1 MSQNARLD
9 PTLTPP
15 PARTAAKTRPSPSR
29 AGRDL
34 LGRISVGQKLALTA
48 GLFALPIT
56 ALLFLTASGRQ
67 QDIRFTERELSGAQ
81 QIEAYGQFQSA
92 IAKYVGASV
101 VSNKTAAAAAAATAG
116 QALETLQR
124 DMGARGLTLSQ
135 NAFTD
140 LGKEWA
146 QLRDADAGPQG
157 TFAVS
162 DFNTFTS
169 ESLLPRL
176 ETLLTESNLVLD
188 PTASSYFAVQGA
200 LVYLPE
206 VRARLSTLALL
217 AEAINRME
225 DQSAL
230 LSILLPQYRDA
241 AIRAG
246 VALDAAFGA
255 ADRAAAQDPSLK
267 GTLGQAMAGLSD
279 VRLLLSG
286 SAGRDNMNLA
296 SERLDPKDIENA
308 AGLVSAAIGT
318 GTQEVKRLL
327 GARAGVERRSM
338 FLELLVAGLITLFA
352 ALVLLAVARAITGP
366 LRRLTESARA
376 LEQGNL
382 NVDVPITS
390 RDELGL
396 VGQAFNAA
404 TATLR
409 VNRDRTEQEAMDAR
423 RLQGNV
429 SAFLDVTMKIADG
442 NLTARGR
449 VSEDVL
455 GNVVDSINLMTA
467 ELADVLGDVQRASAS
482 VTGGSQAMLSSTEQI
497 RQGTLITTTET
508 QRVTTQALAM
518 ATAIRQM
525 AAIAQASADSAQR
538 ALIASETGQQA
549 VSGTLQ
555 GMEAIRESSRSVSE
569 RVQSLTRRSAQIE
582 DIVDSISH
590 VASQVN
596 LLSLHASIEAA
607 GAGEGGKRFAVVAE
621 EIRELADLSAE
632 ATARIA
638 TLIEGIQGDVR
649 GVAQEMQSNNAH
661 VERGYVVAGQA
672 GEALREI
679 GELAGVTA
687 HFAQNISDAAREQVQ
702 EVQNMSGAVGQ
713 IAAVAQQSQQS
724 ADEGRDVAEQLRA
737 LAERLGSSLNRF
749 QLPG

>member
-67 QDIRFTERELSGAQ
+67 QDIRFTERELSGAR

-92 IAKYVGASV
+92 IAEYVGASV

-116 QALETLQR
+116 QALETLKR
-124 DMGARGLTLSQ
+124 DTAARGLTVSQ
-135 NAFTD
+135 SAFTD
-140 LGKEWA
+140 LGEEWA

-188 PTASSYFAVQGA
+188 PTASSYFAVQSA

-308 AGLVSAAIGT
+308 ARLVSAAIGT
-318 GTQEVKRLL
+318 GAQEVKRLL

-423 RLQGNV
+423 RLQSNV

-442 NLTARGR
+442 DLTARGR

-497 RQGTLITTTET
+497 RQGTLITTQET

-555 GMEAIRESSRSVSE
+555 GMEAIRESSRSVSD
-569 RVQSLTRRSAQIE
+569 RVQSLTSRSEQIE

-621 EIRELADLSAE
+621 EIRELADLSTE

-638 TLIEGIQGDVR
+638 TLIDGIQGDVR
-649 GVAQEMQSNNAH
+649 GVALEMQSNNAH

-724 ADEGRDVAEQLRA
+724 AEEGRDVAEQLRA
-737 LAERLGSSLNRF
+737 LADRLGSSLTRF
-749 QLPG
+749 RLPG